1 MKTHYAALI
10 TLVLATT
17 CTSSSTP
24 PTDTLLTYVNPL
36 IGTAPATTA
45 SAQRHSE
52 SGSEL
57 RGQTFPAVGVPF
69 GMTQW
74 TPQTQATE
82 QKCLSPYYYQDG
94 GEPPYSLQG
103 FRASRWMSGSCT
115 QDYGSVTLMATTGS
129 RQTGELRVGA
139 SERASRFSHET
150 ETATPAYYSV
160 MLDDY
165 GIRAEVT
172 GSSHCGMLQFSPSA
186 AEDMH
191 LIIEPNSD
199 EGQAS
204 VEIYPERN
212 EVAGYNPVHRIYQGW
227 GEPAGFSGYF
237 VIRFEEPFDTYGVW
251 RGEATQANEQKA
263 QGNGESVGAYVG
275 WTARDRPIRVKV
287 GTSFTSEAQARKNL
301 DAEIPHWDFNQV
313 RQQSEQAWENELS
326 KIQVAGGSEEQKTMF
341 YTALYHSMI
350 LPREFSDVDKA
361 YVGFAGSRK
370 VYQAEGDHYY
380 ADFSMWDTFRAVH
393 PLQTLINP
401 KRSADMIKSLIAK
414 AEQGEWLP
422 IFPAWNSYTSAMI
435 GDHVIATIGDAWIK
449 GIADFD
455 QELAYRMMRKNAFEP
470 NTDTASYRS
479 GKGRRALASY
489 LKYNYIPLEDS
500 VPDSFHQREQVSR
513 TLEYAYDDFV
523 LSQVAKKMGK
533 KEDFEALHTRAKN
546 YQHVFDTTTG
556 YVRGRYADGDW
567 ITPFDP
573 HASRTSFITEGSPAQ
588 YTWYVPH
595 DVAGLMRLMGG
606 KEAFVQKL
614 DSMFEQRYY
623 WHGNEPGHQ
632 TAYLY
637 AYAGAPWKTQ
647 RWVRDIIREEYS
659 AAPGGLSGN
668 EDAGQMSAWLVFSMM
683 GFYPVAPG
691 MPYYVLG
698 SPVFDEMTIAA
709 GEQPFTIRAENNSID
724 NRYIQSAMLNGEP
737 LNRAYLWHREIIA
750 GGELILEMGPE
761 PNEAWASEEVP
772 PSMDD
777 L

>member
-1 MKTHYAALI
+1 MKVVPVCLSI
-10 TLVLATT
+10 LVLA
-17 CTSSSTP
+17 CTSPSTSP
-24 PTDTLLTYVNPL
+24 PDTLLHYINPL

-74 TPQTQATE
+74 TPQTKATE
-82 QKCLSPYYYQDG
+82 QKCLSPYYYQDD
-94 GEPPYSLQG
+94 SIQG

-115 QDYGSVTLMATTGS
+115 QDYGSVTLMATTG
-129 RQTGELRVGA
+129 ELRTGA
-139 SERASRFSHET
+139 AERASHFTHDT
-150 ETATPAYYSV
+150 ETATPSYYSV
-160 MLDDY
+160 RLDDY
-165 GIRAEVT
+165 GIQAEVT
-172 GSSHCGMLQFSPSA
+172 GVSHSGMMQFSPSGS
-186 AEDMH
+186 ETMH

-199 EGQAS
+199 EGEGS

-212 EVAGYNPVHRIYQGW
+212 EIAGYNPVHRIYQGW
-227 GEPAGFSGYF
+227 GEKAGFSGYF
-237 VIRFEEPFDTYGVW
+237 VIQFEEAFDTYGVW
-251 RGEATQANEQKA
+251 RGDATQDTERKA
-263 QGNGESVGAYVG
+263 QGNGQSVGAYVS
-275 WTARDRPIRVKV
+275 WANRDQPLRVRV

-301 DAEIPHWDFNQV
+301 TAEIPHWDFDRV
-313 RQQSEQAWENELS
+313 RQPSEQAWENELS
-326 KIQVAGGSEEQKTMF
+326 KIRVTGGSEEQKTMF
-341 YTALYHSMI
+341 YTALYHAMI

-361 YVGFAGSRK
+361 YVGFAGSQK

-401 KRSADMIKSLIAK
+401 DRSVDMIQSLIAK
-414 AEQGEWLP
+414 AEQGGWLP

-435 GDHVIATIGDAWIK
+435 GDHVTAMIGDAWMK
-449 GIADFD
+449 GTDNFD

-479 GKGRRALASY
+479 GKGRRALESY
-489 LKYNYIPLEDS
+489 LKYHYIPLEDS

-523 LSQVAKKMGK
+523 LSQVAKKLGK
-533 KEDFEALHTRAKN
+533 QEDYEALRTRARN

-556 YVRGRYADGDW
+556 YVRGRYANGDW

-573 HASRTSFITEGSPAQ
+573 HATRATFITEGSPAQ

-595 DVAGLMRLMGG
+595 DVAGLMKLMGG
-606 KEAFVQKL
+606 KDTFVQKL

-632 TAYLY
+632 IAYLY
-637 AYAGAPWKTQ
+637 AYAGEPWKTQ
-647 RWVRDIIREEYS
+647 RWVRDIIQSEYS

-683 GFYPVAPG
+683 GFYPVSPG
-691 MPYYVLG
+691 IPCYVLG
-698 SPVFDEMTIAA
+698 SPTFDKA
-709 GEQPFTIRAENNSID
+709 TIRVGEDKTFTLRTENNSD
-724 NRYIQSAMLNGEP
+724 ANASIQSATLNGEP
-737 LNRAYLWHREIIA
+737 FNRSYLWHQEIVD
-750 GGELILEMGPE
+750 GGELVVQMGPE
-761 PNEAWASEEVP
+761 PNEEWGRAEVP